1 MSLDATS
8 TSRADRVSAP
18 VLALITTEPSTM
30 IEHRGEVPLGPIA
43 HGIQRSRWPVTT
55 SKAVAAVLLAATLVG
70 CTTVPTQPG
79 SRACPVATA
88 EGCPTQV
95 VVDKEAAKNV
105 AQTVGYGALGIVLS
119 PVLVPLTILQFCTP
133 PRLSRTAAFWRSTD
147 ALRSSVTA
155 RQFFWDQLR

>member
-8 TSRADRVSAP
+8 TSRAAPVSAP
-18 VLALITTEPSTM
+18 HLALITTEPATTN
-30 IEHRGEVPLGPIA
+30 ERPGEVPLGPIP
-43 HGIQRSRWPVTT
+43 HRIQRSRSPRERRT
-55 SKAVAAVLLAATLVG
+55 AVAAVLLAASLVG

-79 SRACPVATA
+79 SGACPVATP

-119 PVLVPLTILQFCTP
+119 PVLVPLTILQFLMFGP
-133 PRLSRTAAFWRSTD
+133 
-147 ALRSSVTA
+147 
-155 RQFFWDQLR
+155 